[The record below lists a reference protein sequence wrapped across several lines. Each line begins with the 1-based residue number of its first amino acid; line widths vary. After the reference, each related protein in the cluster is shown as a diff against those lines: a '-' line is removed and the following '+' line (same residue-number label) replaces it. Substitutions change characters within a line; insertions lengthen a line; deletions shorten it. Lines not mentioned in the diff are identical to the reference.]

1 MRQRHDSSRWAAA
14 TRLLFCAVMVG
25 FIQGCQ
31 PSESDPVFEKYL
43 GTLASALSL
52 NPPARARGRV
62 TPPPPPASMQ
72 LGIPVNALER
82 LDILALR
89 GCAVKRNIIR
99 RDTNLGRKAKP
110 SQQLLLAL
118 EYLHLAPPCIRRLRG
133 RDDALAE
140 QMHDAWRQQRARLPA
155 LIFNATLGGAEFAAF
170 WNTAPA
176 KGGYPRV
183 NARDTTAALSAI
195 EAATLRWLR
204 GDYRARGRDLE
215 LWLAAIAGG
224 TGGAQWEALSRRA
237 DTLAVANRMLT
248 RHGARAMRC
257 SDNPRQLSPANL
269 ESVASADFRREV
281 RPHYDRALIH
291 FSELMRPVAALEAQL
306 QQTLPPPYL
315 SFMDDRNQSLIALFA
330 APQQHLQQLAQLPHA
345 CTMQ

>member
-1 MRQRHDSSRWAAA
+1 
-14 TRLLFCAVMVG
+14 MVG

-72 LGIPVNALER
+72 LGVPGNALER

-118 EYLHLAPPCIRRLRG
+118 EYLQLAPPCIRRLRG
-133 RDDALAE
+133 RDDALAR
-140 QMHDAWRQQRARLPA
+140 QMHDAWREQRAQLPA

-170 WNTAPA
+170 WRAAPT

-183 NARDTTAALSAI
+183 DAHDTMAALSAI
-195 EAATLRWLR
+195 EAVTLRWLR

-215 LWLAAIAGG
+215 LWLAAVAGG
-224 TGGAQWEALSRRA
+224 TGGAQWETLTRRA
-237 DTLAVANRMLT
+237 GALAAANQMLT

-257 SDNPRQLSPANL
+257 SDNSRQQSPANL
-269 ESVASADFRREV
+269 ASMTSADFRREV
-281 RPHYDRALIH
+281 RPHYDRALLH
-291 FSELMRPVAALEAQL
+291 FSELMRPVTALEAQL
-306 QQTLPPPYL
+306 LKTLPPHYL
-315 SFMDDRNQSLIALFA
+315 RWMEDRNQSLIALVA
-330 APQQHLQQLAQLPHA
+330 APQQHLQHLAQLPHA
-345 CTMQ
+345 CTLH